1 MREVIGL
8 IYETIGTPEAW
19 NDVLAR
25 MAEGLGASAALFFKP
40 VPGAPELLAQRNII
54 PALLDEYLA
63 YYHAK
68 DILVRSSIGREREL
82 AGRALRVED
91 LMAEASFRKSEFFN
105 DFLRR
110 HAIADVLSSPIVDP
124 AMPSAP
130 PPILGFYRPP
140 DARRFSKAEARRMQ
154 TCLPHVQ
161 RALRLRGSIARDA
174 PAWTGALV
182 EQLPAGVFV
191 IDGRGRVIHANGTAR
206 AIVDE
211 RDGLGLSDGKLH
223 ARGGALS
230 TRRSRPRC
238 RSSRWGAACWWRANP
253 ARRGWSASARCR
265 VRRPIA
271 TGAARWRAPGSISL
285 IRARPRPA
293 CRSASPHC
301 SG

>member
-91 LMAEASFRKSEFFN
+91 LMAEASFRHSEFFN

-124 AMPSAP
+124 AAPSAP

-140 DARRFSKAEARRMQ
+140 HARRFSEAEARRMQ
-154 TCLPHVQ
+154 AHLPHIE
-161 RALRLRGSIARDA
+161 RALRLRNSLTGQV
-174 PAWTGALV
+174 PAWTGTLI

-191 IDGRGRVIHANGTAR
+191 IDGRGRVIHANGAAR

-211 RDGLGLSDGKLH
+211 RDGLSLSDGTLH
-223 ARGGALS
+223 SGGGSALDAAFAAALS
-230 TRRSRPRC
+230 VSPVGRDLLVARRS
-238 RSSRWGAACWWRANP
+238 GAAWLVSVCP
-253 ARRGWSASARCR
+253 LS
-265 VRRPIA
+265 RPEA
-271 TGAARWRAPGSISL
+271 ERHWA
-285 IRARPRPA
+285 
-293 CRSASPHC
+293 
-301 SG
+301 